1 MRHIYLGKGTK
12 KSGTHKVEMR
22 CTEIFNAFLMRT
34 ANLYTSQK
42 SYPNLPCS
50 QRLKNY

>member
-1 MRHIYLGKGTK
+1 MRHLEKLQK

-42 SYPNLPCS
+42 SYQNFTGIE
-50 QRLKNY
+50 KFAM